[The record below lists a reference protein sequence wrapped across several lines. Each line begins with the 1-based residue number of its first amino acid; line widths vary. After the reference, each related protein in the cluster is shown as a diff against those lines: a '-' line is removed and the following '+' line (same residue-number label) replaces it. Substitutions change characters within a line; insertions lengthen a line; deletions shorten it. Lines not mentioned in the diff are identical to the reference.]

1 MQDFRDSWYLTWQRL
16 LPQHLLSRIAGRLAE
31 ARVPWLR
38 RRLIRAAI
46 RRFGIDLA
54 EAAEPDCENYASF
67 NDFFTRALVTGARP
81 LAGDART
88 LVSPADGT
96 ISEAGRLT
104 GNRLLQAKGRMFTLE
119 ALLGESGTRAAGLH
133 DGSFVTIY
141 LSPRDYHR
149 VHMPLSGSLIATRY
163 IPGRL
168 FSVNLRTA
176 RALPG
181 LYAGNERLVCW
192 FDTPAGNVAVVLVGA
207 LLVAGIDTVWRQGAY
222 PAGRLCEERFAQ
234 GQVVLERGA
243 ELGRFRFG
251 STVIVLMPE
260 GVALSTAVA
269 GAPVRM
275 GEELARCRCA

>member
-1 MQDFRDSWYLTWQRL
+1 MHDVRDSWYLAWQRL
-16 LPQHLLSRIAGRLAE
+16 LPQHLLSRIAGRLAD
-31 ARVPWLR
+31 ARTPWLR

-46 RRFGIDLA
+46 RRFGIDLT
-54 EAAEPDCENYASF
+54 EAAETDSENYASF
-67 NDFFTRALVTGARP
+67 NAFFTRKLKTGARP

-88 LVSPADGT
+88 LVSPADGV
-96 ISEAGRLT
+96 ISEAGRVT
-104 GNRLLQAKGRMFTLE
+104 GNSLLQAKGRAFTLE
-119 ALLGESGTRAAGLH
+119 ALLGETGVRAAGLH

-149 VHMPLSGSLIATRY
+149 VHMPLSGTLVATRY

-176 RALPG
+176 RALSG

-192 FDTPAGNVAVVLVGA
+192 FDTPVGNVAVVLVGA
-207 LLVAGIDTVWRQGAY
+207 LLVAGIDTIWQPDGY
-222 PAGRLCEERFAQ
+222 LPGRLREDSFAE

-251 STVIVLMPE
+251 STVIVLMPKA
-260 GVALSTAVA
+260 VALGAA
-269 GAPVRM
+269 GGGASVRM
-275 GEELARCRCA
+275 GEELARYALP

>member
-1 MQDFRDSWYLTWQRL
+1 MHDVRDSWYLAWQRL
-16 LPQHLLSRIAGRLAE
+16 LPQHLLSRIAGRLAD
-31 ARVPWLR
+31 ARTPWLR

-54 EAAEPDCENYASF
+54 EAAETDCENYASF
-67 NDFFTRALVTGARP
+67 NAFFTRQLKVGARP

-88 LVSPADGT
+88 LVSPADGV
-96 ISEAGRLT
+96 ISEAGRVT
-104 GNRLLQAKGRMFTLE
+104 GNSLLQAKGRTFTLE
-119 ALLGESGTRAAGLH
+119 VLLGETGTRAAGLH

-149 VHMPLSGSLIATRY
+149 VHMPLSGTLVATRY

-168 FSVNLRTA
+168 FSVNLRTV
-176 RALPG
+176 RALSG

-192 FDTPAGNVAVVLVGA
+192 FDTPVGNVAVVLVGA
-207 LLVAGIDTVWRQGAY
+207 LLVAGIDTIWQPDGY
-222 PAGRLCEERFAQ
+222 PPGRLREDSFAE

-251 STVIVLMPE
+251 STVIILMPQA
-260 GVALSTAVA
+260 VALSAAVA
-269 GAPVRM
+269 GASVRM
-275 GEELARCRCA
+275 GEELARYALP

>member
-1 MQDFRDSWYLTWQRL
+1 MHDVCDSWYLAWQRL
-16 LPQHLLSRIAGRLAE
+16 LPQHLLSRIAGRLAD
-31 ARVPWLR
+31 ARTPWLR

-46 RRFGIDLA
+46 RRFGIDLT
-54 EAAEPDCENYASF
+54 EAAETDCENYASF
-67 NDFFTRALVTGARP
+67 NAFFTRQLKVGARP

-88 LVSPADGT
+88 LISPADGV
-96 ISEAGRLT
+96 ISEAGRVT
-104 GNRLLQAKGRMFTLE
+104 GNSLLQAKGRAFTLE
-119 ALLGESGTRAAGLH
+119 ALLGETGTRAAGLH

-149 VHMPLSGSLIATRY
+149 VHMPLSGTLIATRY

-176 RALPG
+176 RALSG

-192 FDTPAGNVAVVLVGA
+192 FDTPVGNVAVVLVGA
-207 LLVAGIDTVWRQGAY
+207 LLVAGIDTIWQPDGY
-222 PAGRLCEERFAQ
+222 PPGRLREDSFAA

-251 STVIVLMPE
+251 STVIILMPQA
-260 GVALSTAVA
+260 VALSAA
-269 GAPVRM
+269 GAGASVRM
-275 GEELARCRCA
+275 GEELARYALP